1 MFVVVVVVVVS
12 DDDNSGKEEKEQG
25 PNEADH
31 ICHGRFPSVVAQFS
45 RITVVEWREE
55 EWDQQM
61 DIWDSKFWVVHQQQK
76 DEMVIAVAVV
86 ERVAAKGF
94 PAQKQ

>member
-1 MFVVVVVVVVS
+1 MLVVVVVVS

-45 RITVVEWREE
+45 RITVVEW
-55 EWDQQM
+55 
-61 DIWDSKFWVVHQQQK
+61 SG
-76 DEMVIAVAVV
+76 V
-86 ERVAAKGF
+86 EGVG
-94 PAQKQ
+94 PANGHLGQ